1 MSQQEFDYPEPP
13 YEAQRSELA
22 YDEQRREWRDEVP
35 LGEWPDALRDYHL
48 PGEKLIPSRT
58 RVFPLPSWIPAKRS
72 LSPFLKQAA
81 FSFRARNIRR
91 IS

>member
-1 MSQQEFDYPEPP
+1 
-13 YEAQRSELA
+13 
-22 YDEQRREWRDEVP
+22 
-35 LGEWPDALRDYHL
+35 L